1 MYEVFA
7 IIGGVFGLVAYIRV
21 EKLIKNLKKKG
32 LLDKNYKLK

>member
-1 MYEVFA
+1 MYE
-7 IIGGVFGLVAYIRV
+7 VFGLVAYIRL

>member
-1 MYEVFA
+1 MHEVFA